1 METDVARV
9 TPDTPVGAMLPLLS
23 DGGAEAV
30 TVLDGAEVVGI
41 VTRTDLVSALA
52 RRLAGG

>member
-1 METDVARV
+1 MG
-9 TPDTPVGAMLPLLS
+9 PGNQVGEVLLCGA

-30 TVLDGAEVVGI
+30 AVAEGPRAVGI

-52 RRLAGG
+52 QRLALAPA